1 VTAGVGPPALE
12 SCEGD
17 EYVITVKFLD
27 EESTVEEAPVEI
39 VLTKLNKDGSTEE
52 LRLEGDLLDA
62 QALTLQLTSEGNC
75 VRLETGTATEG
86 GTPSVGTSQAVVPT
100 EGVPPS
106 AADRDPGEPA
116 APDSP

>member
-1 VTAGVGPPALE
+1 MISVT
-12 SCEGD
+12 
-17 EYVITVKFLD
+17 FLD

-39 VLTKLNKDGSTEE
+39 VLTRFNEDGSSDE

-62 QALTLQLTSEGNC
+62 QSLELQLSSEGNC
-75 VRLETGTATEG
+75 VRLETGTATED

-100 EGVPPS
+100 EGVPSS